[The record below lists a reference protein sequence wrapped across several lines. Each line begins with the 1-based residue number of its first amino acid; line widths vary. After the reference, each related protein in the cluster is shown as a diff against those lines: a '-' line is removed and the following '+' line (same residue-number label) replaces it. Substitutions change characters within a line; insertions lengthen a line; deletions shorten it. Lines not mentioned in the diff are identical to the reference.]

1 MTTFQTRALSAAVF
15 GIVMMVGL
23 FWNEW
28 SFNILFAIITFGC
41 AWEFA
46 GMMITDGKLKQAK
59 KVLIALVT
67 LIFSLYYSFENIL
80 SQINIFSELSNVG
93 DFFVFRFL
101 KILLLPKLLGFN
113 LLGFSSILV
122 CSLFLILELFT
133 VSEKPFHNIGT
144 LLVSIFYIGSPFAL
158 LQGINYHN
166 KAGGWTAY
174 PPLSAL
180 PQANNDIVADFTPYI
195 VAGML
200 FLTWANDSFAYI
212 IGSRIGKTPL
222 FPRISPKKTWEGTIG
237 GGLMCMVT
245 AGIIGLFFKELS
257 TLNWVVI
264 GGIVAVFGTLG
275 DLVESMLKRSVGVK
289 DSGSIMPG
297 HGGFLDRFDA
307 FMFVIPFV
315 YAYLLL
321 VR

>member
-1 MTTFQTRALSAAVF
+1 MTVFQTRALSAAVF

-23 FWNEW
+23 FWNQV
-28 SFNILFAIITFGC
+28 SFISLFFIISSGCLWEFLKLNLEPNILRRNVYFIVGICLNALLIFYVLNWNTLGSWNLNTAIGWNGLFPYLTYLLSPFLSTIIT
-41 AWEFA
+41 
-46 GMMITDGKLKQAK
+46 
-59 KVLIALVT
+59 
-67 LIFSLYYSFENIL
+67 
-80 SQINIFSELSNVG
+80 
-93 DFFVFRFL
+93 
-101 KILLLPKLLGFN
+101 LPF
-113 LLGFSSILV
+113 
-122 CSLFLILELFT
+122 LFLILELFLKA
-133 VSEKPFHNIGT
+133 EKPFQNIATFLTGIVYT
-144 LLVSIFYIGSPFAL
+144 LIPFSLIQAFIL
-158 LQGINYHN
+158 SSN
-166 KAGGWTAY
+166 KAFSLEGIFSGFAG
-174 PPLSAL
+174 
-180 PQANNDIVADFTPYI
+180 FTPNI

-245 AGIIGLFFKELS
+245 AGVISLFFKELNII
-257 TLNWVVI
+257 NWIIV

-307 FMFVIPFV
+307 FMFIIPFV
-315 YAYLLL
+315 YAYLLF

>member
-23 FWNEW
+23 FWNEL
-28 SFNILFAIITFGC
+28 SFKILFSLIMAGC
-41 AWEFA
+41 AWEF
-46 GMMITDGKLKQAK
+46 LN
-59 KVLIALVT
+59 LT
-67 LIFSLYYSFENIL
+67 LEK
-80 SQINIFSELSNVG
+80 G
-93 DFFVFRFL
+93 
-101 KILLLPKLLGFN
+101 LLRRI
-113 LLGFSSILV
+113 LGFSFCIIFYISTVSIISTKHSGIPGWNLSFLPPL
-122 CSLFLILELFT
+122 SLMMMPLFSIFSIFPILGLTELFQK
-133 VSEKPFHNIGT
+133 SEKPFHNIAMV
-144 LLVSIFYIGSPFAL
+144 LCSIFYVVTPFCL
-158 LQGINYHN
+158 VVSD
-166 KAGGWTAY
+166 T
-174 PPLSAL
+174 
-180 PQANNDIVADFTPYI
+180 FTEIYTDSTSYFTTNI

-237 GGLMCMVT
+237 GGLMCMLT

-257 TLNWVVI
+257 TLNWVVV

>member
-23 FWNEW
+23 FWNQI
-28 SFNILFAIITFGC
+28 SFIALFFIISTGCLWEFLKLNLEPNILRRNLYFGIGLC
-41 AWEFA
+41 LN
-46 GMMITDGKLKQAK
+46 IL
-59 KVLIALVT
+59 
-67 LIFSLYYSFENIL
+67 LIFCVLNWNNIESWNLNTAIGWSGLVPYLTYLL
-80 SQINIFSELSNVG
+80 SRYLPSII
-93 DFFVFRFL
+93 
-101 KILLLPKLLGFN
+101 ILPF
-113 LLGFSSILV
+113 
-122 CSLFLILELFT
+122 LFLILELFLKG
-133 VSEKPFHNIGT
+133 EKPFQNIATFLFGIVYT
-144 LLVSIFYIGSPFAL
+144 LIPFSL
-158 LQGINYHN
+158 LQTFILSSN
-166 KAGGWTAY
+166 KGFSLENIFRGYAG
-174 PPLSAL
+174 
-180 PQANNDIVADFTPYI
+180 FTPHI

-245 AGIIGLFFKELS
+245 AGIISLFFKELS
-257 TLNWVVI
+257 TINWVII

-307 FMFVIPFV
+307 FMFVVPFV
-315 YAYLLL
+315 YAYLLF